1 MIIDHF
7 DEMLRQSK
15 KYPLVFNIVLHPFII
30 GQPFRLAA
38 LRRAL
43 DHVLKN
49 RDELWL
55 TTPSSI
61 ADHISGLPE
70 GTVT

>member
-7 DEMLRQSK
+7 DEMLRQSN
-15 KYPLVFNIVLHPFII
+15 KYPLVFNIALHPFIV

-43 DHVLKN
+43 EHVLKN
-49 RDELWL
+49 REDLWL
-55 TTPSSI
+55 TTPSGI
-61 ADHISGLPE
+61 AEHISRLPK
-70 GTVT
+70 GTVV